1 MPVQNVT
8 YTEEEKAKVL
18 NFWNSKKGTP
28 PGLNE
33 IVTFF
38 TDGTES
44 DPRSA
49 TGHKVRQIL
58 LDAKIRA
65 KTKEWEKVE
74 PVILSDSDK
83 LFIKNNI
90 KDQRVIDIAR
100 VLNPDTKVTPLGRE
114 VRAINAYLKE
124 IGEEVVRR
132 GDETPVDEKYEP
144 PKTIHQ
150 ILAKVNLFLNAG
162 LSLQSM
168 TAYQKR
174 CLENTINF
182 LHSPRFIQEINN
194 YASVEKR
201 VAFESEF
208 VRGVFDKPDL
218 MPEEVSLYIN
228 WCNDIIQASD
238 LKKQL
243 DKLNVMLDRIT
254 DDEGGKT
261 SMALAETIGKV
272 TGHLNE
278 VLKRQERIYGI
289 LNTAR
294 SKRTEDKQNKNANL
308 AQLYEFFREEEN
320 RKKMLKQ
327 AALLKENRKTEI
339 KRQDTLN
346 DTILLSLGLTTE
358 EAIS

>member
-1 MPVQNVT
+1 MPVKNVT
-8 YTEEEKAKVL
+8 YTEEEKQKVL
-18 NFWNSKKGTP
+18 NFWNSRKSSP
-28 PGLNE
+28 PSLSE
-33 IVTFF
+33 IVSHLS
-38 TDGTES
+38 DGES
-44 DPRSA
+44 DEPRSNPWGYKA
-49 TGHKVRQIL
+49 RQIL
-58 LDAKIRA
+58 IDAQLKPQ
-65 KTKEWEKVE
+65 TKKWEKVDGIE
-74 PVILSDSDK
+74 LTEEQQ

-90 KDQRVIDIAR
+90 QDNRPIDLAR
-100 VLNPDTKVTPLGRE
+100 TLFPNAKISPLGRE
-114 VRAINAYLKE
+114 VRAINNYLKS

-132 GDETPVDEKYEP
+132 GEETPIDDKYEP

-150 ILAKVNLFLNAG
+150 ILAKVNIYLNIG
-162 LSLQSM
+162 LSLQNM

-201 VAFESEF
+201 NSLESEF
-208 VRGVFDKPDL
+208 IRGVFDKPDL

-243 DKLNVMLDRIT
+243 DKLNVMLDTIT
-254 DDEGGKT
+254 DDPQGKS

-278 VLKRQERIYGI
+278 VLKRQERIYAI

-294 SKRTEDKQNKNANL
+294 SKRVEDKESKQANM
-308 AQLYEFFREEEN
+308 AQLYEWFREEEN

-327 AALLKENRKTEI
+327 ADLLKEGRENEK
-339 KRQDTLN
+339 KRLENLN
-346 DTILLSLGLTTE
+346 DVIFLSLGLGDSG
-358 EAIS
+358 I